1 MASHGG
7 AGGAPLDY
15 DDLAAELHA
24 AYDEIVRLRE
34 SATEGGVM
42 ALIQRAEVAE
52 QRARGLE
59 DDAEGLRAEL
69 ERAKHRGEALED
81 DAVRLDREAREL
93 ARARDEAETT
103 LAKVRRDLDR
113 TTDELHRCAAHVWG
127 CRSARFAA
135 S

>member
-1 MASHGG
+1 MADRGGG
-7 AGGAPLDY
+7 AGGGVPLDY

-59 DDAEGLRAEL
+59 DDSEGLRAEL
-69 ERAKHRGEALED
+69 ERVKHRTEALED
-81 DAVRLDREAREL
+81 DAARFDRDAREL
-93 ARARDEAETT
+93 TRARDDAETT

-113 TTDELHRCAAHVWG
+113 TTDELHRCAA
-127 CRSARFAA
+127 
-135 S
+135 